1 MFFDISAKSQVNT
14 FSINENYAGL
24 VLASDINRLSCSTVT
39 NSIFFL
45 IIPVIFTT
53 MAVSG
58 IMLTASKLLLVILI
72 FQKLFFLKIPLYVA
86 FPFHA
91 FRKNGK
97 IFLLFIM
104 GAVFFSLITI
114 IF

>member
-1 MFFDISAKSQVNT
+1 MI
-14 FSINENYAGL
+14 
-24 VLASDINRLSCSTVT
+24 
-39 NSIFFL
+39 IFFL

-53 MAVSG
+53 LAVSG

-72 FQKLFFLKIPLYVA
+72 FQKLFFLKMPLYVE